1 MRKTAVLGLTIAGAV
16 AAVGVLSGCTSINT
30 QPDETGLTYNAGPIS
45 DTRFD
50 ACVTPS
56 TRTWDG
62 PGDKHYTY
70 PFGQRTYDF
79 SRGEGADGNPIS
91 VVTSDNVTMTV
102 TGVATF
108 SLNTDCK
115 TLRQF
120 HERIGI
126 KFQSWMVDGRTTD
139 GWRTMLNVYLKQ
151 PLDKAMDA
159 VSKKYGYKDLYS
171 DPAIKERWEDEVGRL
186 ASQFIKDQAGS
197 DYFCQPSYAG
207 TGPCG
212 NAVLTLQAPVPPEN
226 IRAALTAEQEAVA
239 QNNAQKQRNETV
251 RTELETIR
259 ELVKVLG
266 PDAYV
271 LYKAVQEG
279 KVSVLPIPAGSGIAI
294 PPTTAGGGAPVA
306 PGAGA
311 GAPVAPAR

>member
-1 MRKTAVLGLTIAGAV
+1 MRKRSILALTIVGVVGAV
-16 AAVGVLSGCTSINT
+16 IALNGCTSIST
-30 QPDETGLTYNAGPIS
+30 QPDEAGLTYNAGPLS
-45 DTRFD
+45 STKFDT
-50 ACVTPS
+50 CVNPS
-56 TRTWDG
+56 TRGWDG
-62 PGDKHYTY
+62 PGDLHYTY

-79 SRGEGADGNPIS
+79 SAGKSSDGNPIS

-108 SLNTDCK
+108 ALNTDCK

-126 KFQSWMVDGRTTD
+126 KFQAYMDEGQTTE
-139 GWRTMLNVYLKQ
+139 GWTTMLNVYLRQ

-159 VSKKYGYKDLYS
+159 ASKKYGYKALYS
-171 DPAIKERWEDEVGRL
+171 DPAVKEKWEDEVGRL
-186 ASQFIKDQAGS
+186 ASQFIKDQAGA
-197 DYFCQPSYAG
+197 DFFCQPSYAG
-207 TGPCG
+207 AGPCG

-251 RTELETIR
+251 RTELESIR

-266 PDAYV
+266 PEGYV

-279 KVSVLPIPAGSGIAI
+279 KVSVVPVPAGSGINI
-294 PPTTAGGGAPVA
+294 NP
-306 PGAGA
+306 
-311 GAPVAPAR
+311 R